1 MASDQRKLKSETLGS
16 EVSEEMAEEMGDDE
30 KKTKAKL
37 WKVSGKNLIARRTT
51 KMLIEDALLTRFED
65 EKTRQVYLLTL
76 LSHLIVSYYLSLAR
90 EYGASWR

>member
-1 MASDQRKLKSETLGS
+1 
-16 EVSEEMAEEMGDDE
+16 MAEEMGDDE
-30 KKTKAKL
+30 KKKKAKK
-37 WKVSGKNLIARRTT
+37 WEIHGKNLITRRTT

-90 EYGASWR
+90 IYGASWR

>member
-1 MASDQRKLKSETLGS
+1 
-16 EVSEEMAEEMGDDE
+16 MAEEMGDDE
-30 KKTKAKL
+30 KKKKAKV
-37 WKVSGKNLIARRTT
+37 WEITGKNLIERRTT

-90 EYGASWR
+90 EYGPSWRWEICHHDVTTTSNGRKL

>member
-1 MASDQRKLKSETLGS
+1 
-16 EVSEEMAEEMGDDE
+16 MGDDE
-30 KKTKAKL
+30 KKKAKE
-37 WKVSGKNLIARRTT
+37 WKITGKNLITRRTT

-90 EYGASWR
+90 EYGASWRQEICHHDVTTTSNARK